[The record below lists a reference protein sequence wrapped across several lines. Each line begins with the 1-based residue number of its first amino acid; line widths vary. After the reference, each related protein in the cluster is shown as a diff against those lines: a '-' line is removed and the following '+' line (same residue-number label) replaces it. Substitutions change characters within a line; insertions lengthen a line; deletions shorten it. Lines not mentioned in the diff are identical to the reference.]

1 MTDVAQVRS
10 EWNIFTFLF
19 LFVYLFDF
27 QRKTVKLNLSVSII
41 CNPPRQSR
49 CPVLTE
55 ISCSSRHSSLSSKE
69 ETLHQ
74 F

>member
-27 QRKTVKLNLSVSII
+27 QRKTVKLNLSVSNL
-41 CNPPRQSR
+41 CPAPKEPVPR
-49 CPVLTE
+49 
-55 ISCSSRHSSLSSKE
+55 IN
-69 ETLHQ
+69 
-74 F
+74 